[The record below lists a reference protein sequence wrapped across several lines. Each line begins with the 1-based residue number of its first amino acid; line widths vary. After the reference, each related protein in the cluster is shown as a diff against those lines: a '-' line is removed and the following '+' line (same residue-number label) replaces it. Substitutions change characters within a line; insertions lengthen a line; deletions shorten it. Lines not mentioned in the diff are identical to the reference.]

1 MAQKD
6 YYHVLGIAE
15 NATED
20 EVKKAYRKLAVQ
32 YHPDKN
38 PDNRKASEEKF
49 KEISEAYYV
58 LSDAKRRAE
67 YDNIRKYGGA
77 QAGNFAGAQGFNF
90 EDLLRQ
96 YSAGRG
102 ASGRRACGGRYSMFG
117 DVFSDIFSGGG
128 SRGGFSQVFGQG
140 YGEEPE
146 DEGSYEYRAEPAHE
160 EVNTDIKVNVKLAK
174 KRAEEG
180 GKINVKIPGG
190 KTFTVKI
197 PPNCKD
203 GQKLRL
209 AREGKVCPH
218 CHHAGD
224 IILIVKKA

>member
-6 YYHVLGIAE
+6 YYRILGVGE

-20 EVKKAYRKLAVQ
+20 EVKKAYRKLAVKF
-32 YHPDKN
+32 HPDKN
-38 PDNRKASEEKF
+38 PDNRKEAEEKF

-58 LSDAKRRAE
+58 LSDAKRRSE
-67 YDNIRKYGGA
+67 YDTIRKYGGP

-102 ASGRRACGGRYSMFG
+102 AAGRRAGGGRYSMFG
-117 DVFSDIFSGGG
+117 DIFSDLFGGG
-128 SRGGFSQVFGQG
+128 GGGFSRTFSPG
-140 YGEEPE
+140 YDEDPEE
-146 DEGSYEYRAEPAHE
+146 EGSYEYRAEPAHD
-160 EVNTDIKVNVKLAK
+160 EVNTDIKVNVRLAK

-224 IILIVKKA
+224 IILMIRKA

>member
-6 YYHVLGIAE
+6 YYSVLGVGE
-15 NATED
+15 NAAED
-20 EVKKAYRKLAVQ
+20 EIKKVYRKLAVK

-38 PDNRKASEEKF
+38 PDNRKEAEEKF

-58 LSDAKRRAE
+58 LSDAKRRSE
-67 YDNIRKYGGA
+67 YDTIRKYGGP

-96 YSAGRG
+96 YSAGKG
-102 ASGRRACGGRYSMFG
+102 GGCRRAGGRYSMFG
-117 DVFSDIFSGGG
+117 DIFSDLFTGGG
-128 SRGGFSQVFGQG
+128 GTSRMYTPG
-140 YGEEPE
+140 YDDEPE
-146 DEGSYEYRAEPAHE
+146 EEGSYEYRGEPAHE
-160 EVNTDIKVNVKLAK
+160 DVNTDIKVKVKLAK

-180 GKINVKIPGG
+180 GRINVKIPGG

-203 GQKLRL
+203 GAKLRL

-224 IILIVKKA
+224 IILIIKKS